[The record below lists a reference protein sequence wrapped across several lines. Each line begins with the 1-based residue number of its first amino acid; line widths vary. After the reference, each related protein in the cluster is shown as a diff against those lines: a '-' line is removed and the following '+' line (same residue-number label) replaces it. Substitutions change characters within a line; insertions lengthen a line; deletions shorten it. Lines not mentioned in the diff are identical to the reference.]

1 MNARTP
7 FLEVPMSLHYKL
19 HIRNLHWTTEQ
30 QQFWRKYF
38 NICSCI
44 CPRNLQGNEIN
55 FPSSQICSSL
65 VALTKFEE
73 CYSQP
78 PSLVRQLPLLN
89 SLCGCM
95 FTTDGNFLQ
104 QPSVCETFQIP
115 LNLIGKEFGANII
128 LIFSCLWSWIR
139 LLFWHEKGHSLV
151 LHILVAFFLNEYLI
165 LLLHIFAVVELINFF
180 FFPLQ
185 HCCSTGL

>member
-7 FLEVPMSLHYKL
+7 FLDVPMSLHYKL
-19 HIRNLHWTTEQ
+19 RIRNLHWTTEQ
-30 QQFWRKYF
+30 QQFGEHILISVPAYVPE
-38 NICSCI
+38 IC
-44 CPRNLQGNEIN
+44 RGNEIN

-78 PSLVRQLPLLN
+78 PSLVQQLPPLN

-115 LNLIGKEFGANII
+115 LNLIGKEFGVNII

-165 LLLHIFAVVELINFF
+165 LLLHIFAIVELINFF